1 MNAPINVMKMKHDV
15 DPGAAL
21 REAVGDLDGIE
32 LFNNQVL
39 VAIYKRPERTA
50 GGIILTDNA
59 RKEDEF
65 QGKVGL
71 VLDKGPMAF
80 VDDAS
85 VKFQGQDVIEGDW
98 ITFRASD
105 GWALNINGV
114 PCRMVEDSHIKMR
127 VASPDTVY

>member
-1 MNAPINVMKMKHDV
+1 MNAPVNVMKMKHDV
-15 DPGAAL
+15 DPGEAL
-21 REAVGDLDGIE
+21 RQMVGDLDGIE
-32 LFNNQVL
+32 LFHNQIL

-50 GGIILTDNA
+50 GGIILTDTA

-71 VLDKGPMAF
+71 VLKKGPLAF
-80 VDDAS
+80 IDDAA
-85 VKFQGQDVIEGDW
+85 VKFAGQDVTPGDW

-114 PCRMVEDSHIKMR
+114 PCRMVEDSHIKLR
-127 VASPDTVY
+127 VASPDQVY

>member
-1 MNAPINVMKMKHDV
+1 MNAPVNVMKMKHDV
-15 DPGAAL
+15 DPASAL
-21 REAVGDLDGIE
+21 RDAAGDLDGIE
-32 LFNNQVL
+32 LFNNQIL

-71 VLDKGPMAF
+71 VLRYGPMAF
-80 VDDAS
+80 VDDAA
-85 VKFQGQDVIEGDW
+85 VKFEGQSVANGDW
-98 ITFRASD
+98 VAFRASD

-127 VASPDTVY
+127 VASPDQVY